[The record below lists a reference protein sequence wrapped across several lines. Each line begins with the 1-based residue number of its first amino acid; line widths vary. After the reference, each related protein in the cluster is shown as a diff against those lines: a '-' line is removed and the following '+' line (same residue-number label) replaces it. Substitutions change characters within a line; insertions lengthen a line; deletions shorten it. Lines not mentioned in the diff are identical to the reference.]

1 MGVIVSCCTGN
12 SEIQNSSI
20 SVYTLS
26 GIEPI
31 NNNDLYKD
39 EIPNITDLNQAYTF
53 ITSKDYYPLLCKKI
67 PKHII
72 SKKICLKLNN
82 TDIMTLINN
91 LFEWIRKEEFY
102 DCDDTAKKNINFI
115 KENTKMSLNYILKE
129 LKDNKFNNDKINIFM
144 LQSLTHMSIIV
155 QCILFL
161 VNNKNKESNIYNSC
175 IWDNKNIIH
184 EAKIN
189 AFQAAYFLLLTKNKN
204 NKDTNLENKITNEK
218 KEEIKDYY
226 KVSLNFAYDL
236 INS

>member
-102 DCDDTAKKNINFI
+102 DCDDTTKKNINFI

>member
-102 DCDDTAKKNINFI
+102 DCDDTTKKNINFI

-175 IWDNKNIIH
+175 IWDNKNIIN